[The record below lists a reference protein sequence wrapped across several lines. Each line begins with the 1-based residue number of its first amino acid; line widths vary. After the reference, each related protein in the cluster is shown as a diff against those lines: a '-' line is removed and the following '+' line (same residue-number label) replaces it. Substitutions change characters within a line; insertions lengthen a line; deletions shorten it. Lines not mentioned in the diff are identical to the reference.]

1 MAISDSV
8 KRLAASLLALARNR
22 LELAAVEF
30 EEEAL
35 RLFSLLLSSLL
46 AFFFL
51 TLAITLLVVL
61 IVVVFWDTHRI
72 AVLLSLALI
81 SAFTGIRIGLN
92 AQRKYQQKP
101 RLLADTV
108 NELAK
113 DMASLRAASG
123 RDDQ

>member
-8 KRLAASLLALARNR
+8 GRLAASLLAVVRNR

-51 TLAITLLVVL
+51 ALAITLLVVL
-61 IVVVFWDTHRI
+61 VVVVFWDTHRI

-81 SAFTGIRIGLN
+81 SAFTGIRIALN

-113 DMASLRAASG
+113 DMASLRVASKH
-123 RDDQ
+123 DEP

>member
-8 KRLAASLLALARNR
+8 SRMAASLLAVVRNR

-51 TLAITLLVVL
+51 ALAITLLVVL
-61 IVVVFWDTHRI
+61 VAVVFWDTHRI

-81 SAFTGIRIGLN
+81 SAFTGISIALS

-113 DMASLRAASG
+113 DMASLRAVSKQ
-123 RDDQ
+123 DEQ